1 MRKPEI
7 LRLRGLGFLLAT
19 ATLAL
24 DQLSKWLILNVIMKP
39 PFFIELTPVLNL
51 VLGYNRGVSFGML
64 RSDSEIARW
73 LLSALAILIVCALT
87 IWLLRVDKTRLSI
100 ALGLIIGGAIG
111 NVTDRIMIGAVVD
124 FIDFHVGGF
133 HWPAF
138 NIADMGITCG
148 AALLIWDAIFD
159 QNLSSTVDER

>member
-1 MRKPEI
+1 MREPKI

-64 RSDSEIARW
+64 RSDSEIGRW
-73 LLSALAILIVCALT
+73 LLSALAILIICALT
-87 IWLLRVDKTRLSI
+87 IWLLRVDKIRLSI

-124 FIDFHVGGF
+124 FIDLHLGGF

-138 NIADMGITCG
+138 NVADMAITIG
-148 AALLIWDAIFD
+148 AAILILDTIFD
-159 QNLSSTVDER
+159 YKSDGKTDGR

>member
-7 LRLRGLGFLLAT
+7 LRLRGLGFLIAT

-24 DQLSKWLILNVIMKP
+24 DQLSKWLILNVVMKP
-39 PFFIELTPVLNL
+39 PFLIELMPVLNL
-51 VLGYNRGVSFGML
+51 VLGYNRGVSFGL
-64 RSDSEIARW
+64 FGSDSQIGRW

-138 NIADMGITCG
+138 NVADMGITIG
-148 AALLIWDAIFD
+148 AAILILDTIFD
-159 QNLSSTVDER
+159 HKSDIKTDGR

>member
-1 MRKPEI
+1 MRKPET
-7 LRLRGLGFLLAT
+7 LRLRGLGVFIAV
-19 ATLAL
+19 ATLTL

-39 PFFIELTPVLNL
+39 PFFIELMPFLNL
-51 VLGYNRGVSFGML
+51 VLGYNRGVSFGMFG
-64 RSDSEIARW
+64 SDSEIVRW
-73 LLSALAILIVCALT
+73 LLSALAILIVCSLA
-87 IWLLRVDKTRLSI
+87 IWLLKVDKTRLSI

-138 NIADMGITCG
+138 NVADMGITIG
-148 AALLIWDAIFD
+148 ATILILDTIFEHKSD
-159 QNLSSTVDER
+159 RKVVGR

>member
-1 MRKPEI
+1 MRKPET
-7 LRLRGLGFLLAT
+7 LRLRGLGVFIAV
-19 ATLAL
+19 ATLTL

-39 PFFIELTPVLNL
+39 PFFIELMPFLNL
-51 VLGYNRGVSFGML
+51 VLGYNRGVSFGMFG
-64 RSDSEIARW
+64 SDSEIVRW
-73 LLSALAILIVCALT
+73 LLSALAILIVCSLA
-87 IWLLRVDKTRLSI
+87 IWLLKGDKTRLSI

-138 NIADMGITCG
+138 NVADMGITIG
-148 AALLIWDAIFD
+148 ATILILDTIFEHKSD
-159 QNLSSTVDER
+159 RKVVGR